1 MRLGFSRNV
10 VCAIHR
16 TSEVTPAEVTPA
28 EVTPAE
34 VTPGSFTKKP
44 FPENYVA

>member
-28 EVTPAE
+28 EVTP
-34 VTPGSFTKKP
+34 GSFTKKP